1 MKNSLL
7 LTSLFLFILTSC
19 EEVPPYI
26 DFGTTVKTKDTTY
39 ITSNIPAA
47 QHKAVLIEDITGVQ
61 CNNCPKAATKAKEIM
76 TQKTEDSVVLI
87 GVYTTHLPNFTTP
100 YSGFPDLTSMYSFQI
115 VDALGAPTG
124 LPSGYVDRAII
135 SPQTVRFN
143 AYTTWGNLAN
153 TRLKLKTKV
162 NIEIEKTLTANLVTA
177 KLKLTYTENE
187 SSTHKYSLFLT
198 EDNVQSKQ
206 AMPDGAKP
214 KDDYIHNHVLRYA
227 FGISTGNPLKESLVA
242 GRVFE
247 KELSYEIPS
256 NIVPNNCDLVCVVT
270 DAITNEVV
278 NVRQISLK

>member
-19 EEVPPYI
+19 EEVPPFI
-26 DFGTTVKTKDTTY
+26 DFGAKEQTKDTTY
-39 ITSNIPAA
+39 ITSNIPAP

-61 CNNCPKAATKAKEIM
+61 CNNCPKAATKAKEII

-100 YSGFPDLTSMYSFQI
+100 YSGFPDLTNMYSFQI

-162 NIEIEKTLTANLVTA
+162 NIEIEKTLSANLVTA

-198 EDNVQSKQ
+198 ENNVESKQ

-227 FGISTGNPLKESLVA
+227 FGLSTGNPLKESLVA

-256 NIVPNNCDLVCVVT
+256 NIVPANCYLVCVVT

>member
-1 MKNSLL
+1 MKNSIL
-7 LTSLFLFILTSC
+7 LTSLFLFILTAC
-19 EEVPPYI
+19 EEVPPFI
-26 DFGTTVKTKDTTY
+26 DFSTAAKTKDTTY
-39 ITSNIPAA
+39 ITTNIPAA

-61 CNNCPKAATKAKEIM
+61 CNNCPKAAQKAKEIL
-76 TQKTEDSVVLI
+76 TQKTEDSVILI

-100 YSGFPDLTSMYSFQI
+100 YDGFPDLTSMYSFQI

-143 AYTTWGNLAN
+143 SYTTWGNLVN

-162 NIEIEKTLTANLVTA
+162 NIEMDKTLTANVVTA
-177 KLKLTYTENE
+177 KIKLTYTDNE
-187 SSTHKYSLFLT
+187 TSTHKFSLFLT
-198 EDNVQSKQ
+198 EDNVESKQ

-227 FGISTGNPLKESLVA
+227 FGISTGNPLNESLVA

-256 NIVPNNCDLVCVVT
+256 NIVPSNCHLVCVVT
-270 DAITNEVV
+270 DAVSNEVV

>member
-1 MKNSLL
+1 
-7 LTSLFLFILTSC
+7 
-19 EEVPPYI
+19 
-26 DFGTTVKTKDTTY
+26 
-39 ITSNIPAA
+39 
-47 QHKAVLIEDITGVQ
+47 
-61 CNNCPKAATKAKEIM
+61 
-76 TQKTEDSVVLI
+76 
-87 GVYTTHLPNFTTP
+87 
-100 YSGFPDLTSMYSFQI
+100 MYSFQI

-143 AYTTWGNLAN
+143 AYTTWGNLVN

-198 EDNVQSKQ
+198 ENNVESKQ

-227 FGISTGNPLKESLVA
+227 FGLSTGNPLKESLVA

-256 NIVPNNCDLVCVVT
+256 NIVPANCYLVCVVT

>member
-19 EEVPPYI
+19 EEVPPFI
-26 DFGTTVKTKDTTY
+26 DFGATEQTKDTTY
-39 ITSNIPAA
+39 ITSNIPAP

-61 CNNCPKAATKAKEIM
+61 CNNCPKAATKAKEII

-100 YSGFPDLTSMYSFQI
+100 YSGFPDLTNMYSFQI

-143 AYTTWGNLAN
+143 AYTTWGNLVN

-198 EDNVQSKQ
+198 ENNVESKQ

-227 FGISTGNPLKESLVA
+227 FGLSTGNPLKESLVA

-256 NIVPNNCDLVCVVT
+256 NIVPANCYLVCVVT

>member
-19 EEVPPYI
+19 EEVPPFI
-26 DFGTTVKTKDTTY
+26 DFGAREQTKDTTY
-39 ITSNIPAA
+39 ITSNIPAP

-61 CNNCPKAATKAKEIM
+61 CNNCPKAATKAKEII

-100 YSGFPDLTSMYSFQI
+100 YSGFPDLTNMYSFQI

-143 AYTTWGNLAN
+143 AYTTWGNLVN

-162 NIEIEKTLTANLVTA
+162 NIEIEKTLSANLVTA

-198 EDNVQSKQ
+198 ENNVESKQ

-256 NIVPNNCDLVCVVT
+256 NIVPANCYLVCVVT

>member
-19 EEVPPYI
+19 EEVPPFI
-26 DFGTTVKTKDTTY
+26 DFGATVQTKDTTY
-39 ITSNIPAA
+39 ITSNIPAP
-47 QHKAVLIEDITGVQ
+47 QHKAVLIEDITGVR
-61 CNNCPKAATKAKEIM
+61 CNNCPEAAKRAKEIL
-76 TQKTEDSVVLI
+76 TLKTEDSVVLI
-87 GVYTTHLPNFTTP
+87 SIYTTHLNNFTEP
-100 YSGFPDLTSMYSFQI
+100 WEGFPDLTNMYSFQI

-143 AYTTWGNLAN
+143 TPNIWGNLVN
-153 TRLKLKTKV
+153 IRLKSKTKV
-162 NIEIEKTLTANLVTA
+162 NIEIEKTLNANLVTA

-187 SSTHKYSLFLT
+187 ISTHKYSLFLT
-198 EDNVQSKQ
+198 EDNVESKQ
-206 AMPDGAKP
+206 AMPFGAKP

-227 FGISTGNPLKESLVA
+227 FGLSTGNPLKESLVA

-247 KELSYEIPS
+247 KVLNYEIPS
-256 NIVPNNCDLVCVVT
+256 NIVPTNCYLVCVVT